1 MKTPRTTNLLLA
13 AAALALLACVAPPH
27 AAAQRPEAQK
37 SADEKFER
45 GRRLYQQGDAASAI
59 PLLRDAAEH
68 RKTDADAW
76 YYLGLALSRAGRAKD
91 ARSAFEKTLKLRPG
105 DAGAHTGLAY
115 SLLFLHKPRDA
126 EREAG
131 EALRLNPQMAEAHY
145 VVGVVRFTEGK
156 FEQAVGEAEA
166 GLRLKPDFPAA
177 AYLAGDSLLSLYVE
191 ARVRQDVPAPAAP
204 RDAKDDAVFVKPLGA
219 ADALKARMLAAA
231 ERLDAFVRAQ
241 PDNPDAEQWRD
252 QAATLRHYGGPA
264 GDGKSSGVYRQSEVT
279 TRAVILAK
287 PQPGFTELARG
298 NGVTGVVRL
307 LAVLAADARV
317 RYILVLKRL
326 PDGLTEKSIEAARK
340 IRFTPA
346 TINGQPVSQFVVLEY
361 NFNIY

>member
-1 MKTPRTTNLLLA
+1 MKTPRTTNLILA
-13 AAALALLACVAPPH
+13 AAALAWLACAVPPR

-45 GRRLYQQGDAASAI
+45 GRRLYQQGDAAGAI
-59 PLLRDAAEH
+59 PFLRDAAEH
-68 RKTDADAW
+68 RK
-76 YYLGLALSRAGRAKD
+76 
-91 ARSAFEKTLKLRPG
+91 
-105 DAGAHTGLAY
+105 
-115 SLLFLHKPRDA
+115 
-126 EREAG
+126 
-131 EALRLNPQMAEAHY
+131 
-145 VVGVVRFTEGK
+145 
-156 FEQAVGEAEA
+156 
-166 GLRLKPDFPAA
+166 
-177 AYLAGDSLLSLYVE
+177 
-191 ARVRQDVPAPAAP
+191 
-204 RDAKDDAVFVKPLGA
+204 LGA

-231 ERLDAFVRAQ
+231 ERLDAFAKAQ

-252 QAATLRHYGGPA
+252 QAATLRHYGGPS
-264 GDGKSSGVYRQSEVT
+264 GDGKSSGVYRESEVT

-298 NGVTGVVRL
+298 NGVTGTVRL